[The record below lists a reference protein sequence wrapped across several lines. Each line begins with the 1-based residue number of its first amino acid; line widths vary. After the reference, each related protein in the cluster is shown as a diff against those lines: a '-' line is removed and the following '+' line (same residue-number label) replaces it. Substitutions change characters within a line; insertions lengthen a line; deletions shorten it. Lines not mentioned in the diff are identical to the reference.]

1 MSLREKKT
9 STTLPLSPSVVM
21 EHHLKQMAHN
31 VLHPYSPLC
40 MVLPFANLKLLYH
53 PSKVKQQTH
62 QTCKRVNTFC
72 FWTYIGSNIIHLQ
85 KLKTK
90 CHKSY
95 QDSDKSIVVPSWEA
109 CWFYRLQIMN
119 ASFSTYLT
127 TSEFNNKNNLFKAL
141 LWNFAENLL

>member
-9 STTLPLSPSVVM
+9 SAALPISPSVVM

-95 QDSDKSIVVPSWEA
+95 QDSDKSWCKRSLLSTVLIRRMVR
-109 CWFYRLQIMN
+109 C
-119 ASFSTYLT
+119 ASPLHYFLV
-127 TSEFNNKNNLFKAL
+127 
-141 LWNFAENLL
+141 

>member
-1 MSLREKKT
+1 MGGVKGLLNNVKKNCT
-9 STTLPLSPSVVM
+9 FLTRRLPLPISPSVVI

-40 MVLPFANLKLLYH
+40 MVLPFANLILLYH

-62 QTCKRVNTFC
+62 QTCKRVITFC
-72 FWTYIGSNIIHLQ
+72 FWTYLGSNIIHLQ

-95 QDSDKSIVVPSWEA
+95 QDSDKSKKI
-109 CWFYRLQIMN
+109 L
-119 ASFSTYLT
+119 SFHL
-127 TSEFNNKNNLFKAL
+127 EKLVGFIGCR
-141 LWNFAENLL
+141 